1 MLTDRE
7 VKAAKVEPGKSTKY
21 LNGGNGLYLR
31 VLASGAKSWVYRL
44 KDAEGK
50 TRWLDMGP
58 YPSISLLKANTDAG
72 ILKQKRRQGIDPIEE
87 MAVKKAQEA
96 AAKAKDAARLTV
108 NQLFEKW
115 MSIELSQRKDKGEEV
130 KRSFDK
136 DVLPK
141 IGSMFA
147 SEVTRINV
155 ATVLD
160 EIVQRGSRR
169 MANRILT
176 DLRQMFGF
184 GYVRGIVESDPTHR
198 TRKTDIG
205 GKEVER
211 DRVLTESEIEE
222 LQKAIPHAKL
232 IKTSEHAIWIAL
244 STGCRIGELLQAK
257 WEDVDLKVGEWR
269 IPEENSKNAK
279 AHTVYLSAFA
289 DKHFTA
295 LKAINQESEW
305 LYPDRTGKNHVCV
318 KTVTKQIGDRQRKP
332 DQKPMKNRA
341 KTTEALKLSDGKWT
355 PHDLRRTGATIM
367 ASLGVRPDVIER
379 CLNHTEENKVKRIYQ
394 RHDYR
399 EEQKEGWR
407 LLGERLELLTKM
419 TNPAQNPQLSAPRPQ
434 Q

>member
-7 VKAAKVEPGKSTKY
+7 VKAAKVEPGKSSKY
-21 LNGGNGLYLR
+21 INGGNGLYLR

-87 MAVKKAQEA
+87 MAAKKAQET

-115 MSIELSQRKDKGEEV
+115 MSIELCQRKDKGEEV

-147 SEVTRINV
+147 GEVTRVNV

-160 EIVQRGSRR
+160 GIVQRGSRR

-184 GYVRGIVESDPTHR
+184 GYVRGIVENDPTHR

-211 DRVLTESEIEE
+211 DRVLTETEIQE
-222 LQKAIPHAKL
+222 LHQIIPHSKL
-232 IKTSEHAIWIAL
+232 IKSSELAIWIAL
-244 STGCRIGELLQAK
+244 STGCRIGELLKAN
-257 WEDVDLKVGEWR
+257 WADVNFSTGEWR
-269 IPEENSKNAK
+269 IPEENSKNGK
-279 AHTVYLSAFA
+279 AHTVYLSPFA
-289 DKHFTA
+289 DKHFTT
-295 LKAINQESEW
+295 LKETNTGSKW
-305 LYPDRTGKNHVCV
+305 LYPDRSGENQVCV

-341 KTTEALKLSDGKWT
+341 KTTEALKLSGGKWT
-355 PHDLRRTGATIM
+355 PHDLRRTAATIM
-367 ASLGVRPDVIER
+367 ASLEVRPDIIER
-379 CLNHTEENKVKRIYQ
+379 CLNHTETNKVKRIYQ
-394 RHDYR
+394 RHDYK

-407 LLGERLELLTKM
+407 LLGERLECLTK
-419 TNPAQNPQLSAPRPQ
+419 TEQNSKD
-434 Q
+434 